1 MKGVTFKFDDLIYH
15 ESFFLYTKL
24 VAFRCDVCS
33 LIYGDTFDL
42 SFRNN
47 SKRLLI

>member
-24 VAFRCDVCS
+24 VAFRYDVCS
-33 LIYGDTFDL
+33 LIYGIP
-42 SFRNN
+42 
-47 SKRLLI
+47 LIFHLEIIQKDY